1 MRLLSL
7 KELSFSDGSITWTE
21 PPPPFNASDPA
32 DKRPAT
38 TRQFLKGSSNV
49 TLSWNF
55 TVLSGSLREVDLL
68 LEEERIGDI
77 NILGIPF
84 VFPLYQQRF
93 AIRTDEPAT
102 LIIFNVTETEGGTY
116 TCQVST
122 TDGDFKDKIVL
133 EVLGT

>member
-21 PPPPFNASDPA
+21 PPPPFNASGSA

-68 LEEERIGDI
+68 LEEKRIGDI
-77 NILGIPF
+77 RGIPF
-84 VFPLYQQRF
+84 VFPKYRQRF
-93 AIRTDEPAT
+93 AIRADEPAT

-122 TDGDFKDKIVL
+122 TEGDFQDKIVV
-133 EVLGT
+133 EVLGR

>member
-1 MRLLSL
+1 M
-7 KELSFSDGSITWTE
+7 
-21 PPPPFNASDPA
+21 
-32 DKRPAT
+32 
-38 TRQFLKGSSNV
+38 

-55 TVLSGSLREVDLL
+55 TLLSGSLREVDLL

-84 VFPLYQQRF
+84 VFPVYQQRF
-93 AIRTDEPAT
+93 SIRADEPAT

-122 TDGDFKDKIVL
+122 TEGGFKDKIVV